1 MIRKSIAAAALA
13 LLSASAFAGDVYILG
28 SVGQASTKINK
39 SGMDNALIDAG
50 VTGLSSST
58 KETDTAYKLQ
68 LGYQFNQ
75 YFAVEGGYVNMGEG
89 KYSANFNGGVGKAT
103 WKVDGWNIDAVGILP
118 VSDKFALFGKLGTFA
133 AHTKVDASATGP
145 GGSASGSDSAN
156 NWSTHYGIGASYAF
170 TKSVGLRVEYERF
183 DKVGK
188 DNSTGKS
195 DVDLWS
201 VGVAYKF

>member
-1 MIRKSIAAAALA
+1 MIRQSIAAAALA

-28 SVGQASTKINK
+28 SVGQASTNINK
-39 SGMDNALIDAG
+39 SNLDNSLIDAG

-58 KETDTAYKLQ
+58 KETDTGYKLQ

-75 YFAVEGGYVNMGEG
+75 YFAVEGGYVNLGEA
-89 KYSANFNGGVGKAT
+89 KYSANFTGGNAKAT
-103 WKVDGWNIDAVGILP
+103 AKVDGWNIDAVGILP
-118 VSDKFALFGKLGTFA
+118 VNDKFSLFGKLGTFA
-133 AHTKVDASATGP
+133 AHTKVDVSANGP
-145 GGSASGSDSAN
+145 GGSATGSATAN
-156 NWSTHYGIGASYAF
+156 NWSTHYGIGASYAL
-170 TKSVGLRVEYERF
+170 TKSVGLRVEYEKF

-188 DNSTGKS
+188 DNSTGKA

>member
-1 MIRKSIAAAALA
+1 MICKSIATVALA
-13 LLSASAFAGDVYILG
+13 FLSASAFAGDVYILG

-39 SGMDNALIDAG
+39 TDLDNSLVNAG

-75 YFAVEGGYVNMGEG
+75 YFAVEGGYVNLGEA
-89 KYSANFNGGVGKAT
+89 KYSASFTGGNGKAT
-103 WKVDGWNIDAVGILP
+103 AKVDGWNIDAVGILP
-118 VSDKFALFGKLGTFA
+118 LNDQFSLFGKLGTFA
-133 AHTKVDASATGP
+133 AHTKVDASASGP
-145 GGSASGSDSAN
+145 GGAASVSDSAN
-156 NWSTHYGIGASYAF
+156 NWSTHYGVGASYAF
-170 TKSVGLRVEYERF
+170 TKSVAVRVEYEKF
-183 DKVGK
+183 DRVGK
-188 DNSTGKS
+188 DNSTGKA